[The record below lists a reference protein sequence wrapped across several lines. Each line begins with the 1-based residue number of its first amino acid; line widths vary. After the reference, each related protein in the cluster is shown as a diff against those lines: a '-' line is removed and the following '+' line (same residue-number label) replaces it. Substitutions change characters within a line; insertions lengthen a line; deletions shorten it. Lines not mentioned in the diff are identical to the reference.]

1 MIPAAELD
9 KWQKA
14 TANLPE
20 EWVKDVTAKGSDGA
34 ALLKSARDLIAK
46 YEKK

>member
-14 TANLPE
+14 TAKPAD
-20 EWVKDVTAKGSDGA
+20 EWVKDVSAKGNDGA
-34 ALLKSARDLIAK
+34 MLLKSARDLIAK